1 VEFTRRFYLQRTP
14 TSGACQTGFKEI
26 AMQTVVTRRRI
37 FLQGASA
44 LAIGLAAGGLR
55 AEEKGAG
62 EKDVEAAEDLMRE
75 HGVLR
80 RILLAYSAA
89 AARLRTDSAEAV
101 PPKTLAEA
109 ASLFRTFGEQYHER
123 ALEEKHVFPVVQRL
137 KGEAARYPAIL
148 KTQHDRGRAITDYI
162 TSVTKGA
169 RVAAADR
176 DPLAKALDAFV
187 LMYQHHTAIE
197 DTVVFP
203 AWKDALP
210 DKQYKELSDQ
220 FEELEQKMFGR
231 DGFEDAVKRVAAIE
245 SSLGLSDLAS
255 FTAPLPPTGSGKR

>member
-1 VEFTRRFYLQRTP
+1 
-14 TSGACQTGFKEI
+14 
-26 AMQTVVTRRRI
+26 MHTVGSRRRT
-37 FLQGASA
+37 FLYTASA
-44 LAIGLAAGGLR
+44 LAMALAAGGLR
-55 AEEKGAG
+55 AEEKEAG

-89 AARLRTDSAEAV
+89 AGRLRAESADGV
-101 PPKTLAEA
+101 PPKALADA
-109 ASLFRTFGEQYHER
+109 AALFRTFGEQYHER

-137 KGEAARYPAIL
+137 KGAAARYPAIL

-162 TSVTKGA
+162 TSATKGL
-169 RVAAADR
+169 RIAAADR
-176 DPLAKALDAFV
+176 DPLAKALDALV

-203 AWKDALP
+203 AWKNALA
-210 DKQYKELSDQ
+210 DSEYKELSDQ

-231 DGFEDAVKRVAAIE
+231 DGFEDAVNRVAAIE

-255 FTAPLPPTGSGKR
+255 FTAPPPPAASSKR